1 MISVK
6 VDPYLSESDL
16 YKIKSVNL
24 IEFSSS
30 YFILNVTF
38 ENPNSITT
46 EVRTPDFLAVQILNT
61 DHFIGLVDYDRVKND
76 TAMIKEL
83 PPQLTAV
90 QQKKIEKLEETVSS
104 GFTIV
109 ASTNIVVN
117 ILLASGLK
125 YFWGMINVL

>member
-1 MISVK
+1 M
-6 VDPYLSESDL
+6 
-16 YKIKSVNL
+16 
-24 IEFSSS
+24 
-30 YFILNVTF
+30 
-38 ENPNSITT
+38 
-46 EVRTPDFLAVQILNT
+46 QILNT